1 MGVGALV
8 SIMAVAIVKILA
20 LLGLVVAS
28 LGASLRTSIILRP
41 TIMRLAVVATL
52 AGSAA
57 TTTALVSTA
66 ATTAIRTIILAGL
79 ECPSSTMLLIGR
91 RIAAIVASLGRSG
104 LAHALCLGLD
114 IERDGL
120 KYD

>member
-1 MGVGALV
+1 M
-8 SIMAVAIVKILA
+8 
-20 LLGLVVAS
+20 
-28 LGASLRTSIILRP
+28 
-41 TIMRLAVVATL
+41 VATL

-66 ATTAIRTIILAGL
+66 ATTAIRAIILAGL

-114 IERDGL
+114 IKRDGL